1 MAHKP
6 LPELPAPLVE
16 LPKYISQHPE
26 KPVAQI
32 LEPYRQYEASLRSL
46 FAQDGK
52 NPVLQ
57 DPHINV
63 LPLFT
68 NDTKSITTRARDLS
82 TESAEEKSKYM
93 MPLAEDKRRANGS
106 PATVSDLSEFQKN
119 FNVFSESSLAEM
131 NWDNVVA
138 AGSSVVNC
146 LLPVPDEYK
155 MPKRKL
161 REYYHEKFCPA
172 SDVDLF
178 LYGLKPEDAIEK
190 IKQIEQAV
198 RDVLLNE
205 VTVVRTRY
213 AVTIASQYPVRHI
226 QIVLRVY
233 SSVSEILTGFDIDAA
248 GGAYDGKQVYVTPR
262 ALGSFITQI
271 NHIDLSRRSPSYE
284 NRLSKYSHRNFER
297 SFQRTLGLARLL
309 VLESLPTT
317 SARQDYLNKRRR
329 ERGRPIVRQSRF
341 KLGEGNIKDDYEDE
355 VADWLSSEEVS
366 NYHTFS
372 VPYGQR
378 FDAKRIEKLCYT
390 RDLLLNAEWNQ
401 NDKREVYLHR
411 HPAFFGRVEDII
423 EDCCGYC
430 PEPITDEEKEVA
442 ERESQIYIS
451 GKISFLIDD
460 PGRQQIGSFNP
471 LTEKDWTDMAYIGD
485 TARLCQSIVDDQV
498 DEIKGWTSQID
509 ADINKRDYTGR
520 TPLHLAVISSTPD
533 VVRCLVES
541 GARITARLADGRTA
555 LHLAA
560 ARNNTEMI
568 KILLDKSAENEEAD
582 ADRVE
587 KKRRD
592 AKSAKSDH
600 DGDTEMQEDQ
610 EDRIDMGDQDQ
621 GMMDTEEEE
630 NDEEGDEASYNEV
643 DVDEDKGEAGEDS
656 DGELIDSEDS
666 DDGAPTETTGS
677 FVKLKRVTECIDQL
691 SLEESDSGPDYYDI
705 DVLAWDVPCSP
716 LHLAIAGG
724 HEDAVKALC
733 DYGADSILPVK
744 FLSQIDDDQ
753 TAAILT
759 LTLALSL
766 PSEQAISMTKLLL
779 TLGAISSQA
788 DANGATAF
796 HRFVDSGRKDLVDT
810 LLEQD
815 RAGVKMAINH
825 MVMAGSTW
833 DPEAI
838 APLHSAIERGD
849 SILVLKLLNAG
860 AEATVKFDAWL
871 KAAKTSARISSELG
885 TFDTNQELYRK
896 LLQPLFAAVQA
907 DNHEAAVK
915 ILESG
920 ADPNSLNA
928 ETLELL
934 ENESDRRYY
943 TGMSILDTVES
954 RISKLQSKLKTAERA
969 LHRERPEKAPGMEEY
984 LDRFDPNTYR
994 HWAARL
1000 EIASQN
1006 RSYKIRTEQYEE
1018 HLKSRNALED
1028 AEEVD
1033 RLQGLITGFTDL
1045 KEILISRGAKTFAK
1059 LHPNIKT
1066 REKSP
1071 PMSPTPSEEDHAEA
1085 KRHFISFRGD
1095 NTITEKRREGYIQLM
1110 EAAFAGNL
1118 DEVKSLTMQ
1127 AWGPEQDEPPLLASI
1142 RDTADNGPFSLAFF
1156 RGHHEVAKAILEIVK
1171 AQWSPKKQNKTYRM
1185 KGDDSDD
1192 EEDDEE
1198 ENSEDESDEDGL
1210 DNEPDIVGEN
1220 MDKKYT
1226 IDDLGQLT
1234 VVKCHVTPS
1243 NILEEKWKKPILNGG
1258 IPEDD
1263 KSHTV
1268 FQHCVVDNDVAS
1280 LNILIDIAQYWA
1292 GQTLDDGEEEE
1303 THGVFTFP
1311 ELEYRDAIQNGHT
1324 ELASL
1329 MIKHTGAG
1337 IPLNSFIKG
1346 SGIKLDQKPKFYQGL
1361 TVYGKK
1367 RKDWANK
1374 GRNMIARASGLK
1386 TPPLLYA
1393 ALGGSLESVQFF
1405 LSDVPHRLYTEF
1417 SKTETALLD
1426 PRIQHLTQ
1434 QQGAFDR
1441 AVGKWL
1447 GIDDTDAQ
1455 LFCSNQADFIIHCAI
1470 VSPPKG
1476 RQIELLH
1483 YLVKTCPSAIE
1494 KKDSNGNTPLMNA
1507 AFLGRVPFVK
1517 ILIEANA
1524 DQSVRNSNGENII
1537 HRALDESPKASEF
1550 RSFLELLDSHLL
1562 RHLFLQR
1569 KSLSEDGSN
1578 PVHSWIS
1585 KISGSK
1591 YEQESSDTYFFY
1603 GRPEEDYDT
1612 EESSAPYKDD
1622 KPGLVEMLQLL
1633 LESSKGEGLE
1643 MFNGAGDT
1651 CLHTAVMNRQLAITK
1666 TLIEFKPSLIYR
1678 ENAVG
1683 RTPLEVA
1690 RDIVTASKLARPRQ
1704 IELSRPEPGDR
1715 KAPLEFGDENAT
1727 PVPSPGRSG
1736 EPRAAT
1742 VNVEELGLGEKYSER
1757 VLAIISWQ
1765 VGLGGTPVKPPKEL
1779 TKRLS
1784 KAVILDFCATGA
1796 NNNPMKRRLVSLNE
1810 ANDVARRLGEMKA
1823 RAVKQREDKKGND
1836 NGDEDD
1842 NKAPSTEEAIS
1853 FQLENAKRW
1862 SKALED

>member
-6 LPELPAPLVE
+6 LPELPAPIIE

-26 KPVAQI
+26 KPVAKI
-32 LEPYRQYEASLRSL
+32 LESYRQYEAGSDHCLHRIVRILSSKTL
-46 FAQDGK
+46 M
-52 NPVLQ
+52 
-57 DPHINV
+57 
-63 LPLFT
+63 
-68 NDTKSITTRARDLS
+68 DLS
-82 TESAEEKSKYM
+82 TESVEEKSRYI

-146 LLPVPDEYK
+146 LLPVPEEYK

-178 LYGLKPEDAIEK
+178 LYGLTPEGAIEK

-205 VTVVRTRY
+205 VTVVRTKY
-213 AVTIASQYPVRHI
+213 AITIASQYPVRHI

-248 GGAYDGKQVYVTPR
+248 GGAYDGQQVYVTPR

-271 NHIDLSRRSPSYE
+271 NHIDLTRRSPSYE
-284 NRLSKYSHRNFER
+284 NRLSKYSHRNFEVYWPDLDRSRVDPTIFER

-309 VLESLPTT
+309 VLESLPST

-329 ERGRPIVRQSRF
+329 ERGRPIVQQNRF
-341 KLGEGNIKDDYEDE
+341 KLGEGNLKDDYEDE

-411 HPAFFGRVEDII
+411 HPAFFGRVEDIV

-430 PEPITDEEKEVA
+430 PEPVTDEEKEVA
-442 ERESQIYIS
+442 ERESQISIS
-451 GKISFLIDD
+451 GKISFLTDD

-485 TARLCQSIVDDQV
+485 TARLCQSIVDGQV
-498 DEIKGWTSQID
+498 DEIKGWISQLD

-520 TPLHLAVISSTPD
+520 TPLHLAVTSSTPD
-533 VVRCLVES
+533 VVRCLVEN

-560 ARNNTEMI
+560 ARNSTEII

-592 AKSAKSDH
+592 AKSGKSDR
-600 DGDTEMQEDQ
+600 DGDTEMQDDQ
-610 EDRIDMGDQDQ
+610 EDRVDMDDEEQGLIDTG
-621 GMMDTEEEE
+621 EEE
-630 NDEEGDEASYNEV
+630 NDEVDDGASSNEV
-643 DVDEDKGEAGEDS
+643 DMDEDEGEEDGDS
-656 DGELIDSEDS
+656 DGELINSEDS

-677 FVKLKRVTECIDQL
+677 FVKLKRVTESIDRL
-691 SLEESDSGPDYYDI
+691 ALEESDEGPDYYDI

-724 HEDAVKALC
+724 HEDAVKSLC

-744 FLSQIDDDQ
+744 FLTQIDDDQ

-779 TLGAISSQA
+779 SLGAISSQA

-796 HRFVDSGRKDLVDT
+796 HRFVETGRKDMVDT
-810 LLEQD
+810 LLQQD

-825 MVMAGSTW
+825 MVMAGSSW

-838 APLHSAIERGD
+838 APLHSAVERGD

-860 AEATVKFDAWL
+860 AEVTVKFDAWL

-885 TFDTNQELYRK
+885 TFDTNQKLYRK

-920 ADPNSLNA
+920 ADPNSLDA

-934 ENESDRRYY
+934 EDEFNRRYY
-943 TGMSILDTVES
+943 TGMSILNTVES
-954 RISKLQSKLKTAERA
+954 RIGKLQSKLKMAERA
-969 LHRERPEKAPGMEEY
+969 LHREKPEKAPGMEEY
-984 LDRFDPNTYR
+984 LDKFDPDTYR
-994 HWAARL
+994 HWAASL
-1000 EIASQN
+1000 EISSRD
-1006 RSYKIRTEQYEE
+1006 RSCKTRMEQYEQY
-1018 HLKSRNALED
+1018 LKGRNSVRD

-1033 RLQGLITGFTDL
+1033 RLRGLIAGFTDL
-1045 KEILISRGAKTFAK
+1045 KEILISRGAKTFAE

-1066 REKSP
+1066 REETP
-1071 PMSPTPSEEDHAEA
+1071 PMSPTPSVEDYAEA
-1085 KRHFISFRGD
+1085 IGHSISFYGD

-1110 EAAFAGNL
+1110 EAAFTGNL
-1118 DEVKSLTMQ
+1118 DKVKSLTMQ
-1127 AWGPEQDEPPLLASI
+1127 AWGAEQDEPPLLASI

-1156 RGHHEVAKAILEIVK
+1156 RGHHEVAKAILEIVR
-1171 AQWSPKKQNKTYRM
+1171 AQWSPKKQKRTYRM
-1185 KGDDSDD
+1185 KGDHSDD
-1192 EEDDEE
+1192 EDEEEE
-1198 ENSEDESDEDGL
+1198 ENSEDEGDEDGS
-1210 DNEPDIVGEN
+1210 DNEPAIVGEN
-1220 MDKKYT
+1220 LDENYT
-1226 IDDLGQLT
+1226 LDDLGQLT

-1243 NILEEKWKKPILNGG
+1243 KILEEKWKKPILHGG
-1258 IPEDD
+1258 IPEDV
-1263 KSHTV
+1263 KSHTM

-1292 GQTLDDGEEEE
+1292 SQTLDDAEEEE
-1303 THGVFTFP
+1303 AHGVFRLP
-1311 ELEYRDAIQNGHT
+1311 ELEYRDAIQKGHT

-1329 MIKHTGAG
+1329 MIKRTGAG
-1337 IPLNSFIKG
+1337 IPLHSFIKG
-1346 SGIKLDQKPKFYQGL
+1346 SGIKLDQKHKFYQGL

-1374 GRNMIARASGLK
+1374 GRNMISRASGLK

-1393 ALGGSLESVQFF
+1393 ALGGSFESVQFF

-1447 GIDDTDAQ
+1447 GID
-1455 LFCSNQADFIIHCAI
+1455 ADFIIHCAI
-1470 VSPPKG
+1470 VSPPKE
-1476 RQIELLH
+1476 RQTELLH
-1483 YLVKTCPSAIE
+1483 YLIRTCPSALE
-1494 KKDSNGNTPLMNA
+1494 KKDSKGNTPLMNA
-1507 AFLGRVPFVK
+1507 AFLGHVPFVK

-1524 DQSVRNSNGENII
+1524 DQSVRNSNGENIL
-1537 HRALDESPKASEF
+1537 HRALDESPKAGNF
-1550 RSFLELLDSHLL
+1550 RSFLELLDPVLL
-1562 RHLFLQR
+1562 GHLFLQR
-1569 KSLSEDGSN
+1569 KNLSEDGSN

-1585 KISGSK
+1585 KVSGSK
-1591 YEQESSDTYFFY
+1591 YEQESSDSYFFY

-1612 EESSAPYKDD
+1612 EESSASYKDD
-1622 KPGLVEMLQLL
+1622 KPGLVEMLRLL
-1633 LESSKGEGLE
+1633 LESCKGEGLE
-1643 MFNGAGDT
+1643 MFNGAGDI

-1690 RDIVTASKLARPRQ
+1690 QDIVTASKLARPRQ
-1704 IELSRPEPGDR
+1704 IELSRLEPGDR
-1715 KAPLEFGDENAT
+1715 KAPFEFGDRNAT

-1736 EPRAAT
+1736 ESRAAA
-1742 VNVEELGLGEKYSER
+1742 VNAEKLGVTEKYSER
-1757 VLAIISWQ
+1757 VLARITWE
-1765 VGLGGTPVKPPKEL
+1765 VGLGGTSVKPSKEL

-1784 KAVILDFCATGA
+1784 KAVILDLCATGA
-1796 NNNPMKRRLVSLNE
+1796 NNNQMKRRLVSLDE

-1823 RAVKQREDKKGND
+1823 RAAKEKQNNKSND
-1836 NGDEDD
+1836 NAEEDE
-1842 NKAPSTEEAIS
+1842 NKAPSTEEAIM
-1853 FQLENAKRW
+1853 FQLENARRW